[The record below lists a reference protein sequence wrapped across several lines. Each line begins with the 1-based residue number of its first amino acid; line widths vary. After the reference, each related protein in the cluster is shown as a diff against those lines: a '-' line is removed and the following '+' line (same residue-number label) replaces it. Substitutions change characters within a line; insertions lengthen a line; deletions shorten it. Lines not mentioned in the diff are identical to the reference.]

1 MEDVFE
7 GSQPGGRETTQG
19 ILAIIQ
25 ARDESRQARMMA
37 AVITGEGGRGTESKP
52 FRSSNQEDLVTEVG
66 MKDD

>member
-19 ILAIIQ
+19 VLAIIQ

-37 AVITGEGGRGTESKP
+37 AVITGGGGDRVKAI
-52 FRSSNQEDLVTEVG
+52 
-66 MKDD
+66 